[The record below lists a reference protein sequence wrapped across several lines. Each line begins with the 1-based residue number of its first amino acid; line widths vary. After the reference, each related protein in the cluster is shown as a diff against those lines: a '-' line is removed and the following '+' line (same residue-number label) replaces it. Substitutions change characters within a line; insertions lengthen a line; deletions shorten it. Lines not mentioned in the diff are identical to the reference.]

1 MCPRRATFPR
11 QPFEYPEDQ
20 QHRTAETQHRHG
32 HTTVCEAEDKALFL
46 YDLEVCF
53 SISRSSPITEN
64 APKLTSSLVRRIGL
78 QDESAPMSVRP
89 YQLHGCSLL
98 EMH

>member
-46 YDLEVCF
+46 YDLEV
-53 SISRSSPITEN
+53 
-64 APKLTSSLVRRIGL
+64 SSLVRRIGL

-89 YQLHGCSLL
+89 YQ
-98 EMH
+98 M